1 MKNLIAQLMTET
13 QELKTDFLLK
23 TSEFATSEFARL
35 TAMTGMD
42 KFELGATLGF
52 ESEIQTVS
60 DLRYGAV
67 AGTKIRV
74 WSLVNGYEKFN
85 YKHHAKIDKLKDAIY
100 MANKIGVDAYVSK
113 QVESA
118 REHYVLSIYKLASRI
133 VEKGLNIES
142 LTMST
147 TYFDPNISTAIT
159 DGFKTVR
166 AYTIIASGPIQKPH
180 YRYLVK

>member
-13 QELKTDFLLK
+13 QELKRDFLLK
-23 TSEFATSEFARL
+23 TSEFATSEHERL
-35 TAMTGMD
+35 VAMTGMN
-42 KFELGATLGF
+42 KFELGETLGF
-52 ESEIQTVS
+52 KSELETVTTFRLGQTP
-60 DLRYGAV
+60 
-67 AGTKIRV
+67 GTQIRV
-74 WSLVNGYEKFN
+74 WCLVNGYEKFN
-85 YKHHAKIDKLKDAIY
+85 YKHMAKIERLQSDIY
-100 MANKIGVDAYVSK
+100 VANKIGVDAFVSR

-147 TYFDPNISTAIT
+147 TYFDPNISTIIT
-159 DGFKTVR
+159 DGFKTVK
-166 AYTIIASGPIQKPH
+166 AQTIIASGPIQRPH